1 MENKLRFDL
10 QQLLHLKEREFIK
23 RIEKYCISNNILF
36 EDAHDDHKT
45 GIDVVINKLPYDI
58 KVSQH
63 DKLSYWRKT
72 PTGYE
77 YEPHMTH
84 TRIPYLIC
92 KNDGKI
98 YKLTKQEFRDYV
110 NDLREQGKLDE
121 KTFVHEGD
129 GNYNKA
135 VDISHFLDAAHLFM
149 ELKDNT
155 DRWATF
161 AHKAV

>member
-1 MENKLRFDL
+1 MGNLRLDL
-10 QQLLHLKEREFIK
+10 QELLHLKEREFIK
-23 RIEKYCISNNILF
+23 RIEKYCAANNIEF

-45 GIDVVINKLPYDI
+45 GVDVIINKLSYDL
-58 KVSQH
+58 KVSEH

-72 PTGYE
+72 PTGLE

-110 NDLREQGKLDE
+110 NSLREQGKLDE
-121 KTFVHEGD
+121 LTHIHCGD
-129 GNYNKA
+129 GNENRA
-135 VDISHFLDAAHLFM
+135 VDISHFLDENHLFM
-149 ELKDNT
+149 ELNDNV
-155 DRWATF
+155 DRWSTF